1 MGWLSENFDKDLRL
15 RTYVQ
20 SICGNQAFL
29 LHYIPPRIRGG
40 GAGADEVQTVE
51 NTGDGQTVCPQ
62 IRGKWKNR
70 DLRLSRRQLRFRHF
84 FRLSSARLVKLAL
97 HTTT

>member
-40 GAGADEVQTVE
+40 GLGRMRSRPSKIRETVRPSAPKYGESGKTETCASLGA
-51 NTGDGQTVCPQ
+51 
-62 IRGKWKNR
+62 
-70 DLRLSRRQLRFRHF
+70 S
-84 FRLSSARLVKLAL
+84 
-97 HTTT
+97 